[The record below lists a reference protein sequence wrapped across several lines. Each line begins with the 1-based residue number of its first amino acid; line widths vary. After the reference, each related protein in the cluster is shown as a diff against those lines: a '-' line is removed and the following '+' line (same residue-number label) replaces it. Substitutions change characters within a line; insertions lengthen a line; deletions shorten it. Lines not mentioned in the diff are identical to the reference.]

1 MSLRSSLFACV
12 LASAALAGCGGGVT
26 HVVERTPTAGQLAS
40 VEPAANAGQG
50 SHPGGAPEPAASER
64 SIYTPPEF
72 PPNYRTLIAMELVVD
87 YLAFGR
93 GPPEITEVSSRV
105 ALFGASSN
113 VCVQYPSTLSLS
125 VDTPRGI
132 PISAQRDPLT
142 MKVSFTRPR
151 NNTTNILLPQKCNG
165 PTTPFVEL
173 ERVAQKVK
181 ECQARGERRCV
192 VNEQQGRKDTFVL
205 PANLAI
211 LRP

>member
-1 MSLRSSLFACV
+1 MRSRTVLLICL
-12 LASAALAGCGGGVT
+12 LASSGLAGCGGGVT
-26 HVVERTPTAGQLAS
+26 HIVERTPTTSQLAS
-40 VEPAANAGQG
+40 VG
-50 SHPGGAPEPAASER
+50 EPAASAGQGAQAASAPAAGGP

-87 YLAFGR
+87 YLKFGL
-93 GPPEITEVSSRV
+93 GAPEITEVSSRV

-113 VCVQYPSTLSLS
+113 VCVQYPSTLSLTGN
-125 VDTPRGI
+125 TPRGI
-132 PISAQRDPLT
+132 PIRASRDPLT

-151 NNTTNILLPQKCNG
+151 DNTTNILLPQKCDG
-165 PTTPFVEL
+165 ATTPFVEL

-181 ECQARGERRCV
+181 DCHARGERRCV

-205 PANLAI
+205 PDKLAI